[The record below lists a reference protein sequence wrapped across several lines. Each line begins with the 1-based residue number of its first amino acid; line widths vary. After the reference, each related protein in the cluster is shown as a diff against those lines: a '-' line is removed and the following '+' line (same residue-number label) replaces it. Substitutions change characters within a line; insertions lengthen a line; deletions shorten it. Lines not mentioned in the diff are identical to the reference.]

1 MEIKLNHNFINKA
14 YDLNALLKDVNKLS
28 TFCNRLEK
36 QSLLYPDRY
45 DPEKYKGDG
54 FELLVEA
61 LIKLSPIDNRIGI
74 SEYEPIQKDDI
85 GIDGMGIGI
94 DGYVTTV
101 QIKYRTDNTQQLTAN
116 KDHLSNFTSASK
128 DIFLSEAKNDNS
140 ILNHIDNK
148 NRMLIVTTAEGLH
161 HFTDNEM
168 FANKV
173 NVIGYKHLRQL
184 LDNNINF
191 WNTFRL
197 LLNIK

>member
-1 MEIKLNHNFINKA
+1 MKIELNHNFINKA
-14 YDLNALLKDVNKLS
+14 HDLNALLKDVNKLS
-28 TFCNRLEK
+28 TFCSRLEK

-54 FELLVEA
+54 FELLIEA

-85 GIDGMGIGI
+85 GIDGKGIGI

-101 QIKYRTDNTQQLTAN
+101 QIKYRTNNTQQLTAN
-116 KDHLSNFTSASK
+116 KDYLSNFTSASK

-191 WNTFRL
+191 WNTFRF

>member
-1 MEIKLNHNFINKA
+1 MKIELNHNFINKA
-14 YDLNALLKDVNKLS
+14 HDLSGLLKDVNKLS
-28 TFCNRLEK
+28 TFCSRLEK

-101 QIKYRTDNTQQLTAN
+101 QIKYRTNNTQQLTAN

-191 WNTFRL
+191 WNTFRF